1 MTGLG
6 LASHL
11 GVLLNIPTIGIAKSL
26 LYLPDIPSTITYDT
40 IRQSIGQNSSTIVK
54 GESGKIY
61 GAAVIPRNADGKVER
76 PIYVSV
82 GHLVDLD
89 TAVELIHETSK
100 YRIPEA
106 IRAADRGSREVL
118 RVLEEK
124 RIKDT
129 GNVGK

>member
-1 MTGLG
+1 MAVEYGILEVHPQIRRSIESGTNSNCMTGLG

-76 PIYVSV
+76 PIYV
-82 GHLVDLD
+82 
-89 TAVELIHETSK
+89 
-100 YRIPEA
+100 
-106 IRAADRGSREVL
+106 
-118 RVLEEK
+118 
-124 RIKDT
+124 
-129 GNVGK
+129 